1 MPSTVQL
8 ENTGFGD
15 LEEPTI
21 MATEEIIDEESLFSL
36 ELVVDQISLPKIV
49 CRFPAVAFR
58 LLDFPT
64 LLIYHVEPDLA
75 ETIREKIS
83 KDPHYKVPHQLHE
96 LQDKYGSFPVKK
108 GKSCLFKV
116 PLRILHTHLSNCP
129 LYVMIIDTY
138 PEVSEC
144 SLFLY
149 TDSRILMTRQ
159 SCFTFLII
167 RVVFYGWLE
176 QRTKIHVKE
185 CNSSIPI
192 YVNMFFYIL
201 ILGSK
206 VAW

>member
-1 MPSTVQL
+1 
-8 ENTGFGD
+8 
-15 LEEPTI
+15 

-49 CRFPAVAFR
+49 CSFPAVAFR

-116 PLRILHTHLSNCP
+116 PLRILYTHLSNCP

-149 TDSRILMTRQ
+149 TDSRILMIRQ

-167 RVVFYGWLE
+167 RVVFYGYGWSKGQKFTL
-176 QRTKIHVKE
+176 RSVIVV
-185 CNSSIPI
+185 SLF
-192 YVNMFFYIL
+192 ML
-201 ILGSK
+201 ICSFK
-206 VAW
+206 F